1 MKKNKYIW
9 MAVLP
14 MFLSACQDEMI
25 ENSFLQN
32 ESVYTLSGKMTGGN
46 ALSRAQIQLGNTDAS
61 AGEVFL
67 WNSGDSFKLY
77 QSFDGQLKSSEFSIS
92 NDYSESGEGGNT
104 TAVFTFVSNTLERII
119 VFWCKNLQN
128 KHSYT
133 GFSLF

>member
-25 ENSFLQN
+25 ENSLLQN

-104 TAVFTFVSNTLERII
+104 TAVFTFIRYAFEFFV
-119 VFWCKNLQN
+119 VFRSVNIHINLP
-128 KHSYT
+128 
-133 GFSLF
+133 FD

>member
-14 MFLSACQDEMI
+14 MFLSACQDEMF
-25 ENSFLQN
+25 ENGLLQN

-67 WNSGDSFKLY
+67 WNAGDSFKLY
-77 QSFDGQLKSSEFSIS
+77 QSIEGQLSSSDFSIS
-92 NDYSESGEGGNT
+92 GDYSESGEGSHT
-104 TAVFTFVSNTLERII
+104 TATFTSKDRKSV
-119 VFWCKNLQN
+119 V
-128 KHSYT
+128 
-133 GFSLF
+133 